1 MSTSQWENHIYGV
14 LRADCEGKQ
23 MSRPKI
29 QCSLSSQIL
38 CADKN
43 EYSPFTSLQFLH
55 EQICRISG
63 DDTRKIGCLNEIKCA
78 WRIDSERLV
87 IRKMGSTEPSIP
99 SQN

>member
-1 MSTSQWENHIYGV
+1 MASCALIVRGNKCHG
-14 LRADCEGKQ
+14 L
-23 MSRPKI
+23 KI
-29 QCSLSSQIL
+29 SKNQCSLSSQIL

-43 EYSPFTSLQFLH
+43 EHSPFTSLQFLH

-78 WRIDSERLV
+78 LRIDSERLV

-99 SQN
+99 